1 MGSIFS
7 LLIIT
12 PTKRIKYDDV
22 SSITLST
29 TEGEVTILKNHLPM
43 IANIDI
49 TPLKIVRE
57 DKEEIYALA
66 VGVLKI
72 DKDFQV
78 TIIVDTFERREDIDI
93 SRAEQKKIEWE
104 LAEVEKNIFG
114 NQAKRDSL
122 DSIAAA
128 KEEATG
134 KVKKSRSRRSGNTST
149 VRKTRR
155 SSGSATSSSGGS
167 ARVSVRRERH

>member
-66 VGVLKI
+66 IGVLKI

-78 TIIVDTFERREDIDI
+78 TIIVDSFERREDIDI
-93 SRAEQKKIEWE
+93 SRAEQKKIEAE
-104 LAEVEKNIFG
+104 EILAKKPEGREH
-114 NQAKRDSL
+114 
-122 DSIAAA
+122 
-128 KEEATG
+128 KEAERTL
-134 KVKKSRSRRSGNTST
+134 KKSLLRIKLKSDI
-149 VRKTRR
+149 K
-155 SSGSATSSSGGS
+155 
-167 ARVSVRRERH
+167 

>member
-66 VGVLKI
+66 IGVLKI

-78 TIIVDTFERREDIDI
+78 TIIVDSFERREDIDI
-93 SRAEQKKIEWE
+93 SRAEQKKIEAE
-104 LAEVEKNIFG
+104 EILAKKPEGRED
-114 NQAKRDSL
+114 Q
-122 DSIAAA
+122 
-128 KEEATG
+128 EAERTL
-134 KVKKSRSRRSGNTST
+134 KKSLLRIKLKSDI
-149 VRKTRR
+149 K
-155 SSGSATSSSGGS
+155 
-167 ARVSVRRERH
+167 

>member
-1 MGSIFS
+1 MDSIFS

-66 VGVLKI
+66 IGVLKI

-78 TIIVDTFERREDIDI
+78 TIIVDSFERREDIDI
-93 SRAEQKKIEWE
+93 SRAEQKKIEAE
-104 LAEVEKNIFG
+104 EILAKKPERREY
-114 NQAKRDSL
+114 
-122 DSIAAA
+122 
-128 KEEATG
+128 KEAERTL
-134 KVKKSRSRRSGNTST
+134 KKSLLRIKLKSEI
-149 VRKTRR
+149 K
-155 SSGSATSSSGGS
+155 
-167 ARVSVRRERH
+167 

>member
-29 TEGEVTILKNHLPM
+29 TAGEVTILKNHLPM

-93 SRAEQKKIEWE
+93 SRAEQKKIEAE
-104 LAEVEKNIFG
+104 EILAKKPEGREY
-114 NQAKRDSL
+114 
-122 DSIAAA
+122 
-128 KEEATG
+128 KEAERTL
-134 KVKKSRSRRSGNTST
+134 KKSLLRIKLKSDI
-149 VRKTRR
+149 K
-155 SSGSATSSSGGS
+155 
-167 ARVSVRRERH
+167 